1 MKKTRSRKS
10 RDTVPLNP
18 VTNKSRGFL
27 ILANTRKINF
37 IGRSVTWD
45 DTGGRPIPGGHA
57 GAVGAAALTGQL
69 TQVPRRVVRP
79 RVRRGQETLKK
90 E

>member
-1 MKKTRSRKS
+1 MI
-10 RDTVPLNP
+10 
-18 VTNKSRGFL
+18 NKRREVL

-37 IGRSVTWD
+37 ISRSVTWD
-45 DTGGRPIPGGHA
+45 DTGGRPVPSGHA

-69 TQVPRRVVRP
+69 AQVPRRVVRP
-79 RVRRGQETLKK
+79 RVRRGQETLNK